1 MAVSTT
7 SVFPSITY
15 KQYLLY
21 KLLNVTNDDK
31 VVIPDH
37 YLSDFNGYGQPDLS
51 TSRLLYLFTQVTSS
65 YLPVKFTNISSTT
78 GQFEEYIEQ
87 THLFHSHP
95 GIYMV
100 LVAQYLE
107 IVAFNWAVT
116 NQIGL
121 VNEIS
126 KVDIQ
131 RIRKNL
137 NLLCDWFGDHQDIM
151 NRETDY
157 YVDII
162 NKLRKF
168 EIDLGYIENRLA
180 YVLSTKGYTG

>member
-1 MAVSTT
+1 
-7 SVFPSITY
+7 
-15 KQYLLY
+15 
-21 KLLNVTNDDK
+21 
-31 VVIPDH
+31 
-37 YLSDFNGYGQPDLS
+37 
-51 TSRLLYLFTQVTSS
+51 
-65 YLPVKFTNISSTT
+65 
-78 GQFEEYIEQ
+78 
-87 THLFHSHP
+87 
-95 GIYMV
+95 MV

-107 IVAFNWAVT
+107 IVAFNWAVV
-116 NQIGL
+116 NQVEL

-168 EIDLGYIENRLA
+168 EIDLGYLENRLA
-180 YVLSTKGYTG
+180 YVLSTYGYTK

>member
-1 MAVSTT
+1 MAVSTA

-21 KLLNVTNDDK
+21 KLLNITNDDK
-31 VVIPDH
+31 VVIPDC
-37 YLSDFNGYGQPDLS
+37 YLSDFNGYGQLDLS
-51 TSRLLYLFTQVTSS
+51 TSRLLYLFTKVTSS
-65 YLPVKFTNISSTT
+65 YLPVKFTNTSSTT

-87 THLFHSHP
+87 TNLFHSHP
-95 GIYMV
+95 GVYTV

-107 IVAFNWAVT
+107 IVAFNWAVV
-116 NQIGL
+116 NQVEL
-121 VNEIS
+121 VNKIS

-137 NLLCDWFGDHQDIM
+137 SLLCDWFGDHQDIM